1 MNQISVNNLGKQ
13 YLISRKTNSVG
24 SYIAL
29 RDVLVESFSGFG
41 KMVLNSKTKENA
53 RREKFWALKD
63 VSFNLKSGERL
74 GIIGKNGSGK
84 TTLLKL
90 LNRITEPSTGIIKL
104 NGRTA
109 SLLEIGT
116 GFHPELTGREN
127 IYLNGAILGMKK
139 ADITRKFETIVEFSE
154 VEKFLDTPVK
164 RYSSGMYLRL
174 AFSVAANLDSEIMLV
189 DEVLAVGDASFQKK
203 CLGRMEDNT
212 QDGKTILFVSHN
224 MNAIKQ
230 LCDKVIW
237 IDKGMIKEMG
247 NPEYVINKYLQS
259 SSGFELEKVWNNG
272 EGPGNEKVRFR
283 SIRVIPQDSEV
294 LTIDSPLKLEF
305 EFENKQT
312 DSEINLSFILWTLAG
327 ECVFNTAS
335 EVKMIGEGV
344 YKGTCLIPANLL
356 NSNAY
361 SVEIMVIKDRS
372 YAIYKKKDIINFE
385 VNDGDRVEGWYGNW
399 VGAVRPKLD
408 FTLEQKNVD

>member
-1 MNQISVNNLGKQ
+1 
-13 YLISRKTNSVG
+13 
-24 SYIAL
+24 
-29 RDVLVESFSGFG
+29 
-41 KMVLNSKTKENA
+41 
-53 RREKFWALKD
+53 
-63 VSFNLKSGERL
+63 
-74 GIIGKNGSGK
+74 
-84 TTLLKL
+84 
-90 LNRITEPSTGIIKL
+90 
-104 NGRTA
+104 
-109 SLLEIGT
+109 
-116 GFHPELTGREN
+116 
-127 IYLNGAILGMKK
+127 MKK

-174 AFSVAANLDSEIMLV
+174 AFSVAAHLDSEIMLV

-259 SSGFELEKVWNNG
+259 SNGFELEKVWNNG

-385 VNDGDRVEGWYGNW
+385 VNDRDRVEGWYGNW